1 MSEFMLSDQDTIDDV
16 NPFVTHEFSL
26 PGGVRQV
33 GEYRDF
39 TKITPIRGD
48 CGKKPSVYCATGLCE
63 TESEPGAS
71 FEAIHPRR
79 NIDCGVVEKEKESV
93 VTKETVEDERNTAF
107 ASCLCF
113 LFIVSVALLYSK
125 R

>member
-1 MSEFMLSDQDTIDDV
+1 MLSDQDTIDDV
-16 NPFVTHEFSL
+16 NPFVTHDFSL

-79 NIDCGVVEKEKESV
+79 NIDCGVVEKEKEKESV

>member
-16 NPFVTHEFSL
+16 NPFVTHDFSL

-33 GEYRDF
+33 GEHRDF
-39 TKITPIRGD
+39 AKVTPVRGA
-48 CGKKPSVYCATGLCE
+48 CGKKQSVYCTTGLCE
-63 TESEPGAS
+63 SQSEPGDS

-79 NIDCGVVEKEKESV
+79 NIDCGVVEKAEIKIEEKI
-93 VTKETVEDERNTAF
+93 EDERNTAF

>member
-1 MSEFMLSDQDTIDDV
+1 MLSDQDTIDDV

-79 NIDCGVVEKEKESV
+79 NIDCGVVEKEKEKESV